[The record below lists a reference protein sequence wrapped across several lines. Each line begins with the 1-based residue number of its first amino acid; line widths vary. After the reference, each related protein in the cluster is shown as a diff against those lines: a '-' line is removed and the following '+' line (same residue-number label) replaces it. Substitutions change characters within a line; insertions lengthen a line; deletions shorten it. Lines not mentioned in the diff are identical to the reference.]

1 MGCGV
6 AVKQRTIDQ
15 QIKELV
21 SQSIQANTKC
31 DEFIQ
36 EPASV
41 MLIGGPVFIETLQD
55 GEICFDYADRGWQEM
70 MGEWGVWWEMCWMY
84 IQSSLTVV

>member
-1 MGCGV
+1 
-6 AVKQRTIDQ
+6 
-15 QIKELV
+15 
-21 SQSIQANTKC
+21 
-31 DEFIQ
+31 
-36 EPASV
+36 